1 MSEKFSLKDH
11 LFNPLKVQK
20 LSAELLLVYP
30 AFEQKAFVAE
40 VLGAFPQLELKARID
55 WISSCLRQYLPTD
68 YRQAL
73 QLILAALPPACD
85 PSLRDG
91 DFGDFI
97 YAPYSEFV
105 AQYGCNADD
114 LELSLQALKAI
125 TTRFSAEAPI
135 RRFLNAFP
143 EQTLAAMAQW
153 ATDSHYHVRRLVSE
167 GTRPKLPWAPK
178 ISLPPAAALPLLD
191 ALHADPTRFV
201 TRSVA
206 NHLNDIAKIQPEL
219 VLQSLERW
227 RQQGQQRPEELDY
240 ITRHALRTL
249 VKQGHADSLSFL
261 GYHPEPQVV
270 LSQFQLAETSV
281 KLGQTL
287 AFDFELSAQQAQRLV
302 IDYRIH
308 FQTAKGKQVPK
319 VFKLKNLELM
329 AGQRVQVYK
338 KHPLR
343 LMTTKKLYPGEHLLE
358 LQINGQSF
366 GQWPFELTL

>member
-1 MSEKFSLKDH
+1 MTERFSLKDH
-11 LFNPLKVQK
+11 LFNPQKVKQ
-20 LSAELLLVYP
+20 LSSELLQAYP
-30 AFEQKAFVAE
+30 DFDKAGFESE
-40 VLGAFPQLELKARID
+40 VLEAFPQLELKARID
-55 WISSCLRQYLPTD
+55 WISNCLRKYLPAD

-73 QLILAALPPACD
+73 QLILVALPPACD
-85 PSLRDG
+85 PSLSDD

-249 VKQGHADSLSFL
+249 VKQGHADSLRFL
-261 GYHPEPQVV
+261 GYQPDPQVV
-270 LSQFQLAETSV
+270 LSHFQLAQTSV
-281 KLGQTL
+281 KIGQAL
-287 AFDFELSAQQAQRLV
+287 AFGFELSAQQAQRLV

-308 FQTAKGKQVPK
+308 FQTAKGKLAAK
-319 VFKLKNLELM
+319 VFKLKNLEL
-329 AGQRVQVYK
+329 AADQPLQVYK